1 MDLCCNVAVV
11 EAEAVGG
18 GDLQLEAAEWELGLR
33 PPMAAGS
40 GERSGMCCSHRWP
53 HGDANEVSFHPVLCH
68 VLHCGKSPYLGLRPA
83 ETS

>member
-18 GDLQLEAAEWELGLR
+18 GDLQLEAAEWEVVLR

-40 GERSGMCCSHRWP
+40 VER
-53 HGDANEVSFHPVLCH
+53 
-68 VLHCGKSPYLGLRPA
+68 
-83 ETS
+83 

>member
-33 PPMAAGS
+33 PPMAADS
-40 GERSGMCCSHRWP
+40 GER
-53 HGDANEVSFHPVLCH
+53 
-68 VLHCGKSPYLGLRPA
+68 
-83 ETS
+83 

>member
-1 MDLCCNVAVV
+1 VRLEGVDLCCNVAAV

-40 GERSGMCCSHRWP
+40 AER
-53 HGDANEVSFHPVLCH
+53 
-68 VLHCGKSPYLGLRPA
+68 
-83 ETS
+83 